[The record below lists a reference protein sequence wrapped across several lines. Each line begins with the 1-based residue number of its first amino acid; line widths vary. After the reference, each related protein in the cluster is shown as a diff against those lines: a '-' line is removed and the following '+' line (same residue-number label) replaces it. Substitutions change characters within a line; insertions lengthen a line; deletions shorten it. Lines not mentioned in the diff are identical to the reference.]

1 MDKDTRLINSF
12 ALSQKIIHT
21 IISWFLKK
29 RLHQMQLFL
38 TNPLEVQNDILMRLI
53 ATNHSCKFGKQHQF
67 KQINDYHS
75 FIKNIPLQNYE
86 SLAQYIDRMR
96 NGEQHI
102 LITEKVKWFAKSSG
116 TSNAKSKFI
125 PITKS
130 ALEDNHYKAVK
141 DLLAVYLNNNPQA
154 KMFEGKGLRL
164 GGSSELYKESDTSF
178 GDLSAIIIENLPI
191 WADLKSTPKQKT
203 ALLAEWESKMEHI
216 IAETIPENV
225 TNLAGVPSWMLVL
238 IKKILIDNKKENLLE
253 IWPNLEV
260 YFHGGV
266 SFKPY
271 KAQFKKL
278 IPKANFKYY
287 EIYNASE
294 GFFAFQDQNNSDELL
309 LLLDYG
315 IFYEFIP
322 MDNYNGLQS
331 NTIPLEEVILDKN
344 YALVITTNSGLW
356 RYVVGDT
363 VAFTSLNPYRI
374 KVTGRTQH
382 YINTFGEELIM
393 DNAEKALAK
402 TCKNFDAIVQEYTL
416 APVFMADNTK
426 GKHQWL
432 IEFVQKPK
440 DINAFTKALDNA
452 LQNLNSD
459 YEAKRY
465 KDITLENLVITIA
478 KNGLFYKWLEKHQ
491 KIGGQHKIA
500 RLQNDRILID
510 ELLEMNM

>member
-1 MDKDTRLINSF
+1 
-12 ALSQKIIHT
+12 
-21 IISWFLKK
+21 
-29 RLHQMQLFL
+29 MQLFL
-38 TNPLEVQNDILMRLI
+38 TNPLEVQKDILSQLI
-53 ATNHSCKFGKQHQF
+53 HINTSCAFGKQHQF
-67 KQINDYHS
+67 EQIKDYPDFTKH
-75 FIKNIPLQNYE
+75 IPLQNYE
-86 SLAQYIDRMR
+86 SLANYIDTMR
-96 NGEQHI
+96 DGAQNVLTSQ
-102 LITEKVKWFAKSSG
+102 KVKWFAKSSG

-141 DLLAVYLNNNPQA
+141 DLLAVYLHNNPEA

-203 ALLAEWESKMEHI
+203 ALLAEWESKMEQI
-216 IAETIPENV
+216 ITETVPENV

-238 IKKILIDNKKENLLE
+238 IKKILSDTKKENLLE

-271 KAQFKKL
+271 KAQFEKL
-278 IPKANFKYY
+278 IPNADFKYY

-294 GFFAFQDQNNSDELL
+294 GFFAFQDQNDSEELL

-322 MDNYNGLQS
+322 MDSFEGLQS
-331 NTIPLEEVILDKN
+331 KTIPLEKVALDKN
-344 YALVITTNSGLW
+344 YALVITTNGGLW
-356 RYVVGDT
+356 RYIVGDT
-363 VAFTSLNPYRI
+363 IAFSCLKPYRI

-402 TCKNFDAIVQEYTL
+402 TCKAFDTIVQEYTV
-416 APVFMADNTK
+416 APIFMADNSK

-432 IEFVQKPK
+432 IEFIQKPN
-440 DINAFTKALDNA
+440 DLIDFANTLDKALQD
-452 LQNLNSD
+452 LNSD

-465 KDITLENLVITIA
+465 KDITLDNLEISIA
-478 KNGLFYKWLEKHQ
+478 QQGLFHKWLEKHQ

-500 RLQNDRILID
+500 RLQNNRSLIE